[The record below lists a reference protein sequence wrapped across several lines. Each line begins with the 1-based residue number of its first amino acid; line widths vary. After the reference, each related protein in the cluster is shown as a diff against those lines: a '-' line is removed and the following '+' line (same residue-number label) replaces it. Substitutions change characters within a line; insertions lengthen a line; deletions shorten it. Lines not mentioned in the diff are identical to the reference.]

1 MFDGKQHLEQFMEV
15 FDMVYPGL
23 QDALKAKYPQMS
35 DLDYKV
41 CLLSRLKLSRSE
53 EADLLGISTSVL
65 DKIRGKVHRMMSE
78 EKE

>member
-1 MFDGKQHLEQFMEV
+1 MN
-15 FDMVYPGL
+15 
-23 QDALKAKYPQMS
+23 